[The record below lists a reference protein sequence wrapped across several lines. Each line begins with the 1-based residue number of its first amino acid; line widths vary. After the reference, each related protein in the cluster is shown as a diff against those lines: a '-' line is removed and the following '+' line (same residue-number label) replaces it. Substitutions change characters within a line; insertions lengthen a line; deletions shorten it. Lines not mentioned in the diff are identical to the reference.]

1 MDKIWLVIKREYLA
15 RVKKRS
21 FLLATLLTPLIFPAL
36 MGIIVW
42 VALEERD
49 SQALRIIEVVDENK
63 LFFLESSEQY
73 AFSFSD
79 VSPEEGKKL
88 VQEGD
93 RYGFLLIP
101 KIDLAD
107 PQGIVYYGEDNPNM
121 NFIMRLENRLKKKIE
136 EQRLVRSGIDPK
148 VISEVRTDVSI
159 RSIRLDD
166 EGTESVSNATVN
178 YAIGFVAGIL
188 IYMFIFIYGNQIMQG
203 VIEEKSNRII
213 EILVSSIK
221 PFQLMMGKIIG
232 VAGVGLTQFL
242 IWVVLI
248 GGLTTLVTG
257 YLGMQLPQ
265 EQAMELAVQDMPTEE
280 FTEAVPM
287 DSDVA
292 EILQVING
300 IDFFTIT
307 MSFIFYFLGGY
318 LLYGALFAAIGSA
331 VDAPSEAQQFMFPVT
346 IPLLVAYMGLF
357 VFVLNDPNSTTSFW
371 LSIIPLS
378 SPIGMMG
385 RVSYGVPWYEL
396 LLSMGLLVLGF
407 LATTWVAAKIYR
419 IGILMHGTKP
429 SYKLLWKWIKSSE

>member
-1 MDKIWLVIKREYLA
+1 MDKIWLVIKREYLS
-15 RVKKRS
+15 RVKKKS
-21 FLLATLLTPLIFPAL
+21 FLLATILTPLIFPAL
-36 MGIIVW
+36 MGIFVW

-49 SQALRIIEVVDENK
+49 NQALRIIEVVDENK

-79 VSPEEGKKL
+79 RSLEEGKQL

-93 RYGFLLIP
+93 RYGFLYIP
-101 KIDLAD
+101 KINLED
-107 PQGIVYYGEDNPNM
+107 PKGIVYYGEGNPNM
-121 NFIMRLENRLKKKIE
+121 NFILRLENRLKKRIE
-136 EQRLVRSGIDPK
+136 DQRLLRSGIDPK
-148 VISEVRTDVSI
+148 VISSVRTDVSI

-166 EGTESVSNATVN
+166 GGGENLSNAAVN
-178 YAIGFVAGIL
+178 YGIGFVAGIL

-242 IWVVLI
+242 IWIILI
-248 GGLTTLVTG
+248 GGLTTMVTG
-257 YLGMQLPQ
+257 YLGMQMPQ
-265 EQAMELAVQDMPTEE
+265 EQAMELASQDLPTGEIAEAMP
-280 FTEAVPM
+280 V
-287 DSDVA
+287 DSDLM
-292 EILQVING
+292 EILQVIEG
-300 IDFFTIT
+300 IDFFTIVI
-307 MSFIFYFLGGY
+307 SFIFYFLGGY
-318 LLYGALFAAIGSA
+318 LLYGALFAAIGAA

-357 VFVLNDPNSTTSFW
+357 VFVLNDPDSTTSFW

-385 RVSYGVPWYEL
+385 RVSYGVPWFEL
-396 LLSMGLLVLGF
+396 LLSMGLLILGF
-407 LATTWVAAKIYR
+407 LATTWLAAKIYR

-429 SYKLLWKWIKSSE
+429 SYKLMWKWIRSKE